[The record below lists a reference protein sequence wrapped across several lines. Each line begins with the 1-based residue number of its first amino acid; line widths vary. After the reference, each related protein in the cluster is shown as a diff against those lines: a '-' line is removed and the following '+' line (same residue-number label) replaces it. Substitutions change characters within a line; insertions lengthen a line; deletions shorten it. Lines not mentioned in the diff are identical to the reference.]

1 MNVKREESSLE
12 SLKLYIESNLVSE
25 KEINEKMT
33 TLSSVGT
40 EQNVGSKLFLS
51 HDCQDSNDFTHCSF
65 LLRKSW
71 SKVVRALQET
81 DRDQQI
87 EIDFSKGFF
96 IDDKLQL
103 GCLGISDMHHVFWP
117 IMLMVCNSENTQTAA
132 AIIRQSVRSF
142 EQCGVTNIKYILK
155 DGGTALKSAQ
165 ELINTERLLC
175 GKSELNGKK
184 CMAHLFRSGF
194 TRGGGY
200 Q

>member
-1 MNVKREESSLE
+1 MCVLREESSLE
-12 SLKLYIESNLVSE
+12 SLKHYIESNSVSE
-25 KEINEKMT
+25 NEIHEHMT
-33 TLSSVGT
+33 TLSNVGT

-51 HDCQDSNDFTHCSF
+51 HDCHDSKDFTHCSF

-71 SKVVRALQET
+71 SKVVRALQVT
-81 DRDQQI
+81 NRDQQI

-96 IDDKLQL
+96 IDDRLQL
-103 GCLGISDMHHVFWP
+103 GCLGLSDMHHVFWP
-117 IMLMVCNSENTQTAA
+117 ILFIVCNSENTQNAA
-132 AIIRQSVRSF
+132 AVIRQSVRSF

-155 DGGTALKSAQ
+155 DGGTAIKSAQ
-165 ELINTERLLC
+165 DLINSERLIV
-175 GKSELNGKK
+175 GKNELNGKK